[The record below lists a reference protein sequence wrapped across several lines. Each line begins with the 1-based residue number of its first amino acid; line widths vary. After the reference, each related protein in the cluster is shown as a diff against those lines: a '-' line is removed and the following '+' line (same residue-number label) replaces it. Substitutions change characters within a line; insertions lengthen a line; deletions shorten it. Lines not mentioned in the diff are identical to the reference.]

1 MMGSTVRIRETA
13 PSRFAPPVEGSMT
26 DHLAALPESAE
37 VEQGP
42 SPWWARFLASWPWPM
57 LYALASFLAWLAF
70 HVGHRRAVIRQSL
83 EIAFPERSIAE
94 RERIRRGYY
103 RGFADVM
110 IEIAKTPR
118 MSADDIRSRVRI
130 RNLEAVSG

>member
-1 MMGSTVRIRETA
+1 
-13 PSRFAPPVEGSMT
+13 MT
-26 DHLAALPESAE
+26 DHLAALPEPAV

-42 SPWWARFLASWPWPM
+42 SPWWARFLACWPWPM

-70 HVGHRRAVIRQSL
+70 HVRHRRAVIRQSL
-83 EIAFPERSIAE
+83 EIAFPGRSFAE

-118 MSADDIRSRVRI
+118 MSANDIRSRVHI
-130 RNLEAVSG
+130 RNLDAVSGPLRLGRPVLVVAAHQCN